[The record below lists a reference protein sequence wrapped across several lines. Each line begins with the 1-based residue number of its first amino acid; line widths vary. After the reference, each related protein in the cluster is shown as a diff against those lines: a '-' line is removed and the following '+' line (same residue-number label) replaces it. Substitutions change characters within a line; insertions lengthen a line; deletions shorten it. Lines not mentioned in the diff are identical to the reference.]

1 MEDINWI
8 GIVFWTLV
16 IWFALRTVRAYLE
29 VKNEILRTE
38 LEEIQKKVKEK
49 FIHVNIEKHG
59 DVFYLFEKETD
70 RFIAQ
75 GTSMDELKSHC
86 DSRFKNS
93 IVVADDQDLVIS
105 GLK

>member
-1 MEDINWI
+1 MEDINWGNI
-8 GIVFWTLV
+8 FVWVVL
-16 IWFALRTVRAYLE
+16 IWFGLNLIRKYLE
-29 VKNEILRTE
+29 AKNEMLEAE
-38 LEEIQKKVKEK
+38 LKQMQKTLKEK

-59 DVFYLFEKETD
+59 EVFYLFEKETD

-75 GTSMDELKSHC
+75 GSDMNELKLHC

-93 IVVADDQDLVIS
+93 TVVADNKDLELA